1 MPPPNGVPDGVAAKF
16 QFRQAIIV
24 AIITSV
30 TTLIA
35 AYWGTYANRHNPEQ
49 VKPESI
55 AGLYSWQWVDNDGWP
70 FFGWINVAEDGSA
83 QLTLE
88 RWMMCESENKRKRV
102 PVVETNSGARFTPS
116 KNSSEITVDL
126 PVQFIIYDKHC
137 NRTGLDPQTIH
148 GKISQAV
155 GYRGRVD
162 YISERR
168 GHFPGNMELLKEIA
182 GGH

>member
-35 AYWGTYANRHNPEQ
+35 AYWGTYASRHNPEP

-70 FFGWINVAEDGSA
+70 FFGWISVAEDGSS

-102 PVVETNSGARFTPS
+102 PLVERNTGARFTPS
-116 KNSSEITVDL
+116 KNSSEVTVYL
-126 PVQFIIYDKHC
+126 PVQFIVYDKDC
-137 NRTGLDPQTIH
+137 NRTGLDPQTIE
-148 GKISQAV
+148 GNISHVV

-162 YISERR
+162 YVSEPR
-168 GHFPGNMELLKEIA
+168 GHFPGNMELLKEITQ
-182 GGH
+182 GH